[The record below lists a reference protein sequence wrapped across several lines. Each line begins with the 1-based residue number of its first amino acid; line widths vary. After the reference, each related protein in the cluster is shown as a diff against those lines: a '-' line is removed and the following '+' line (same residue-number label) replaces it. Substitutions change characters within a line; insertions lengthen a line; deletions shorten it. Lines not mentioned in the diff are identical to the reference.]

1 MNKYVNLFLMISF
14 ILLTYLIFQKN
25 MQDSTT
31 MKYFPIDNK
40 LTFDDATTT
49 LSYDEKNNYINWN
62 SYSSSSEPTYLRQDV
77 ALIYENGIFKGM
89 LSEWK
94 NNTAT
99 IELEKS
105 IPISTSSLLES
116 ITFHH
121 GEIHQDDETI
131 TSIQKMSNDSLYVF
145 TEGEEVHT
153 FHQPKTK
160 EDKKNQQELTNHM
173 NSAMKKHLHSM
184 LDYHHLSID
193 QYEVLPLTKLVT
205 YEDSPL
211 FNFSNET
218 TSRIIGQ
225 FWEGFYNEYITLLM
239 SYENNIPSHYMPY
252 ILIAKDKS
260 HLLVLFEIDNESFK
274 LKQSLSVN

>member
-1 MNKYVNLFLMISF
+1 MISF

-25 MQDSTT
+25 MQDSTI

-40 LTFDDATTT
+40 LIFDDATTT

-131 TSIQKMSNDSLYVF
+131 TTIQKMSNDSLYVF

-160 EDKKNQQELTNHM
+160 EDKKNQQALTNHI

-193 QYEVLPLTKLVT
+193 QYEVLPLTELVT

-225 FWEGFYNEYITLLM
+225 FWEGLYNEYITLLM

-260 HLLVLFEIDNESFK
+260 HLLVLFEIGNESFK
-274 LKQSLSVN
+274 LKQTLSVN